1 MPQTVQV
8 TGSDVQNTLLVE
20 GDEARIA
27 RLVQEARLKNPVN
40 AMLPSSTLEENN
52 FVNSQQN
59 VSQLA
64 ASLAQVMRMG
74 VPLAAD
80 PNMNKDGVLFLNKP
94 DGQKQ
99 LKRLRLED
107 SEEVAEVIQTDTDDT
122 ALHKTISINVLASDD
137 IVMNESAS
145 AANPNVMAG
154 PGYQARQEK

>member
-107 SEEVAEVIQTDTDDT
+107 SEEVLKSYRQI
-122 ALHKTISINVLASDD
+122 LMILLCIRLLVL
-137 IVMNESAS
+137 MF
-145 AANPNVMAG
+145 
-154 PGYQARQEK
+154 